1 MSNKIFVF
9 GYNKTG
15 TISLSCA
22 LEILG
27 YKVLHMGRPGTR
39 AWRRSWQLGYS
50 GKSFRRFLN
59 NIADNLHI
67 PGKNILDGLDEYDC
81 YLDYP
86 IYEPTV
92 FSHIVH
98 EYPDAKYISLTKNL
112 DGYLDSVLRDKIKR
126 LKQGRFDN
134 WNWLGVGDEEVFK
147 NYPDYQK
154 QWIKDRTEFKH
165 DSNISLLFK
174 NNINYLDMNIC
185 DNGDGWEKLCKFL
198 DKEIPNID
206 FPYKNKGMK
215 M

>member
-15 TISLSCA
+15 TMSLSSA

-27 YKVLHMGRPGTR
+27 YKVLHTG
-39 AWRRSWQLGYS
+39 S
-50 GKSFRRFLN
+50 N
-59 NIADNLHI
+59 NFKGSLFKIADNLHI
-67 PGKNILDGLDEYDC
+67 LGKNILDGLDEYDC

-98 EYPDAKYISLTKNL
+98 EYPDAKYISLIRNL
-112 DGYLDSVLRDKIKR
+112 DGYVESVLQAKVRKLR
-126 LKQGRFDN
+126 GGNFDN
-134 WNWLGVGDEEVFK
+134 WNWLGVGNEEVFK
-147 NYPDYQK
+147 SYPEYQREWVK
-154 QWIKDRTEFKH
+154 NRTEFKH

-174 NNINYLDMNIC
+174 NNINYLNMNIC

-198 DKEIPNID
+198 DKEIPDVD
-206 FPYKNKGMK
+206 FPHENESNIKI
-215 M
+215 

>member
-1 MSNKIFVF
+1 MSNKIFVL

-15 TISLSCA
+15 TMSLERA
-22 LEILG
+22 LTILG
-27 YKVLHMGRPGTR
+27 YKVLHTR
-39 AWRRSWQLGYS
+39 GGLLKGSMYIFQY
-50 GKSFRRFLN
+50 
-59 NIADNLHI
+59 NLHMQ
-67 PGKNILDGLDEYDC
+67 KNILTGIDWYDC

-98 EYPDAKYISLTKNL
+98 EHPDAKYISLTRNL
-112 DGYLDSVLRDKIKR
+112 DDYVEAVLGDKIKR
-126 LKQGRFDN
+126 LKQGSFDN

-154 QWIKDRTEFKH
+154 QWIKGRAEFKH

-198 DKEIPNID
+198 DKEIPNVD
-206 FPYKNKGMK
+206 FPYKNKGIK

>member
-1 MSNKIFVF
+1 MTDKIFVF

-15 TISLSCA
+15 TMSLEKA
-22 LEILG
+22 LTILG
-27 YKVLHMGRPGTR
+27 YKVFHTRGGLLKNNMYVFQYNLHMQR
-39 AWRRSWQLGYS
+39 YI
-50 GKSFRRFLN
+50 LN
-59 NIADNLHI
+59 GIDC
-67 PGKNILDGLDEYDC
+67 YDC

-98 EYPDAKYISLTKNL
+98 EYPDAKYISLTRNL
-112 DGYLDSVLRDKIKR
+112 DDYVEAVLEDKIKR
-126 LKQGRFDN
+126 LKQGSFDN

-154 QWIKDRTEFKH
+154 QWIKGRTEFKH

-174 NNINYLDMNIC
+174 NNINYLNMNIC

-198 DKEIPNID
+198 DKEVPNAD
-206 FPYKNKGMK
+206 FPHNNKTIK
-215 M
+215 YEKTE

>member
-15 TISLSCA
+15 TVSLSYA
-22 LEILG
+22 LEIIG
-27 YKVLHMGRPGTR
+27 YRVLHMGRTG
-39 AWRRSWQLGYS
+39 Q
-50 GKSFRRFLN
+50 SFKGFLFK
-59 NIADNLHI
+59 IADNLHI
-67 PGKNILDGLDEYDC
+67 PGKNVLDGLEEYDC

-92 FSHIVH
+92 FSHIVY

-112 DGYLDSVLRDKIKR
+112 DGYVDSVLRDKIKR
-126 LKQGRFDN
+126 IRQGKFDN

-147 NYPDYQK
+147 NYPDYQREWVK
-154 QWIKDRTEFKH
+154 GRTNFKH
-165 DSNISLLFK
+165 KSNISLLFK

-198 DKEIPNID
+198 DKEIPNVD
-206 FPYKNKGMK
+206 FPHKNKNIK
-215 M
+215 I

>member
-1 MSNKIFVF
+1 M
-9 GYNKTG
+9 
-15 TISLSCA
+15 
-22 LEILG
+22 
-27 YKVLHMGRPGTR
+27 
-39 AWRRSWQLGYS
+39 
-50 GKSFRRFLN
+50 
-59 NIADNLHI
+59 
-67 PGKNILDGLDEYDC
+67 
-81 YLDYP
+81 DYP

>member
-15 TISLSCA
+15 TMSLEKA
-22 LEILG
+22 LTILG
-27 YKVLHMGRPGTR
+27 YKVLHTG
-39 AWRRSWQLGYS
+39 S
-50 GKSFRRFLN
+50 N
-59 NIADNLHI
+59 NFKRILFKIADNLYI

-98 EYPDAKYISLTKNL
+98 EYQDAKYISLTRNL
-112 DGYLDSVLRDKIKR
+112 DGYVESVLQAKIR
-126 LKQGRFDN
+126 QLRGGNFDN

-154 QWIKDRTEFKH
+154 QWIKGRTEFKH

-174 NNINYLDMNIC
+174 NNINYLNMNIC

-198 DKEIPNID
+198 DKEVPNAD
-206 FPYKNKGMK
+206 FPHNNKTIK
-215 M
+215 YEKTE

>member
-1 MSNKIFVF
+1 MTDKIFVF

-15 TISLSCA
+15 TMSLEKA
-22 LEILG
+22 LTILG
-27 YKVLHMGRPGTR
+27 YKVFHTRGGLLKNNMYVFQYNLHMQR
-39 AWRRSWQLGYS
+39 
-50 GKSFRRFLN
+50 
-59 NIADNLHI
+59 
-67 PGKNILDGLDEYDC
+67 NILTGIDCYDC

-98 EYPDAKYISLTKNL
+98 EYPDAKYISLTRNL
-112 DGYLDSVLRDKIKR
+112 DDYVEAVLEDKIKR
-126 LKQGRFDN
+126 LKQGSFDN

-154 QWIKDRTEFKH
+154 QWIKGRTEFKH

-174 NNINYLDMNIC
+174 NNINYLNMNIC

-198 DKEIPNID
+198 DKEVPNAD
-206 FPYKNKGMK
+206 FPHNNKTIK
-215 M
+215 YEKTE